1 MCNIYLSQELVIG
14 TKNLWPMRPLLK
26 KEETAKSS
34 IGPVLLLVIF
44 PFLKENIA
52 RIAKAVQDHSL
63 TVMIDNVVICQ
74 ENS

>member
-14 TKNLWPMRPLLK
+14 TKNLWPMRPLHK
-26 KEETAKSS
+26 KEQTAKSS
-34 IGPVLLLVIF
+34 VGHALLLVIF
-44 PFLKENIA
+44 PCLKENIA

-63 TVMIDNVVICQ
+63 TVMIDNVEICQ

>member
-1 MCNIYLSQELVIG
+1 
-14 TKNLWPMRPLLK
+14 MRPPTK
-26 KEETAKSS
+26 KEQTAKSS

-74 ENS
+74 ENSWAKNY

>member
-1 MCNIYLSQELVIG
+1 
-14 TKNLWPMRPLLK
+14 MRPPTK
-26 KEETAKSS
+26 KEQTAKSS

-44 PFLKENIA
+44 PCLKENIA
-52 RIAKAVQDHSL
+52 SIAKAVQDHSL

>member
-26 KEETAKSS
+26 KEQTAKSS

>member
-14 TKNLWPMRPLLK
+14 TKNLWPMRPPTK
-26 KEETAKSS
+26 KEQTAKSS

-44 PFLKENIA
+44 PCLKENIA